1 MYTGLTHAVESV
13 ATPLKAAL
21 HATWVVQLVVL
32 AVIGLLET
40 DDTIEAVVGQFLVFL
55 HLQWHHLYLD
65 IREKALGN
73 INGLSQ
79 IGHTGLGGI
88 LARDEQDILEGRQL
102 FDGTIFVL
110 NLLGGEDGACH
121 GVLAVET
128 AIDA

>member
-1 MYTGLTHAVESV
+1 M
-13 ATPLKAAL
+13 
-21 HATWVVQLVVL
+21 VQLVVI
-32 AVIGLLET
+32 AVIGLLKA
-40 DDTIEAVVGQFLVFL
+40 DDTIEAVVGQFFVFL

-65 IREKALGN
+65 IREIALGN

-88 LARDEQDILEGRQL
+88 LARDEQDILEGCQL

-110 NLLGGEDGACH
+110 YLFGGEDGACH
-121 GVLAVET
+121 GVLSMET